1 MKKEFPKKLVTWI
14 IFSFIGIAIVAEL
27 ILKTVPTLVFIAL
40 VCSIFY
46 LYKFPPKW
54 LYKLATLGRKPKSAT
69 KGKKRK
75 KKYPFRVIDG
85 KKKSS

>member
-1 MKKEFPKKLVTWI
+1 MKKESVNKMVTWI
-14 IFSFIGIAIVAEL
+14 IFSFIGIALVAEL
-27 ILKTVPTLVFIAL
+27 ILNTVPTLVFIAIL
-40 VCSIFY
+40 GTVIY

-54 LYKLATLGRKPKSAT
+54 LYQFTTPGRKPQSAA
-69 KGKKRK
+69 KGKKR

>member
-1 MKKEFPKKLVTWI
+1 MKRETSQKVATWI
-14 IFSFIGIAIVAEL
+14 IFSFIGVAIMTKLVQNP
-27 ILKTVPTLVFIAL
+27 IPTLVFLAFIGT
-40 VCSIFY
+40 IFY

-54 LYKLATLGRKPKSAT
+54 LTNLTNQKPKVAT

-75 KKYPFRVIDG
+75 NYPFRVIDG

>member
-1 MKKEFPKKLVTWI
+1 MKKESVNKMVTWI
-14 IFSFIGIAIVAEL
+14 IFSFIGIALVAQL
-27 ILKTVPTLVFIAL
+27 FLNTVPALVFIAFL
-40 VCSIFY
+40 GAVIY

-54 LYKLATLGRKPKSAT
+54 LYKLTAPGRKPKSAA
-69 KGKKRK
+69 KGKKR

>member
-1 MKKEFPKKLVTWI
+1 MKRETSQKVATWI
-14 IFSFIGIAIVAEL
+14 IFSFIGIALLTKLVQNPI
-27 ILKTVPTLVFIAL
+27 PTLVFLAF
-40 VCSIFY
+40 VGAIFY

-54 LYKLATLGRKPKSAT
+54 LTNLTNQSRKTKVAS
-69 KGKKRK
+69 KGKKR

>member
-1 MKKEFPKKLVTWI
+1 MKKETSNKLVTWL
-14 IFSFIGIAIVAEL
+14 IFSFIGIALVAEL
-27 ILKTVPTLVFIAL
+27 IQNTVPTLVFLAFVAAVI
-40 VCSIFY
+40 Y

-54 LYKLATLGRKPKSAT
+54 LYKLSTPGRKPKLAT
-69 KGKKRK
+69 KGKKR

>member
-1 MKKEFPKKLVTWI
+1 MNKSVGTWL
-14 IFSFIGIAIVAEL
+14 IFSFIGIALLAQL
-27 ILKTVPTLVFIAL
+27 IKNPVPTLVFFAIL
-40 VCSIFY
+40 GVVIL

-54 LYKLATLGRKPKSAT
+54 LISFANPGREPKAAQKGRK
-69 KGKKRK
+69 R